1 MRLVKGGPG
10 MEVLKI
16 IEDPV
21 DLFIII
27 NGDTITLG
35 LWPYYKENFVGLER
49 FLWGLERI

>member
-1 MRLVKGGPG
+1 MTRNVSTIKMRLVKGGPG

-35 LWPYYKENFVGLER
+35 L
-49 FLWGLERI
+49 